1 MFSNKATGIKLSDTE
16 IVERVVHYGEQHLLE
31 HLYDRYAT
39 KIFHKCLSLTKEREV
54 AKDLSHDIIIKI
66 FTSLAKFQGKSAF
79 SLWVHSITYN
89 HCMDYLRLQKR
100 LQYTDYDEQSF
111 DYISEDTIER
121 ENKELEELQ
130 FSQLEHFLDI
140 LHPEE
145 RMILM
150 MRYQDDMSVND
161 IAETLHLGL
170 SAVKMRLKRGRDKLA
185 KKIQKKLQTNEEP
198 F

>member
-100 LQYTDYDEQSF
+100 LQYTDYDERSF
-111 DYISEDTIER
+111 DYISEDTIEL

-150 MRYQDDMSVND
+150 MRYQDDMSVNE

>member
-1 MFSNKATGIKLSDTE
+1 M
-16 IVERVVHYGEQHLLE
+16 
-31 HLYDRYAT
+31 
-39 KIFHKCLSLTKEREV
+39 
-54 AKDLSHDIIIKI
+54 
-66 FTSLAKFQGKSAF
+66 
-79 SLWVHSITYN
+79 
-89 HCMDYLRLQKR
+89 
-100 LQYTDYDEQSF
+100 
-111 DYISEDTIER
+111 
-121 ENKELEELQ
+121 Q

>member
-100 LQYTDYDEQSF
+100 LQYTDY
-111 DYISEDTIER
+111 Y
-121 ENKELEELQ
+121 
-130 FSQLEHFLDI
+130 
-140 LHPEE
+140 
-145 RMILM
+145 
-150 MRYQDDMSVND
+150 
-161 IAETLHLGL
+161 
-170 SAVKMRLKRGRDKLA
+170 
-185 KKIQKKLQTNEEP
+185 
-198 F
+198 

>member
-100 LQYTDYDEQSF
+100 LQYTDYDERSF
-111 DYISEDTIER
+111 DYISEDTIEL

>member
-1 MFSNKATGIKLSDTE
+1 MFLNKVTGSKLSDAE
-16 IVERVVHYGEQHLLE
+16 IVERVVQYGEQHLLE
-31 HLYDRYAT
+31 HLYDRYAI
-39 KIFHKCLSLTKEREV
+39 KIYHKCLSLTKEKEV
-54 AKDLSHDIIIKI
+54 AQDLSHDILIKV

-79 SLWVHSITYN
+79 SLWVHSISYN

-100 LQYTDYDEQSF
+100 LQYSDYDEHFF
-111 DYISEDTIER
+111 DNISEDVIER

-130 FSQLEHFLDI
+130 FSQLEYYLDI

-150 MRYQDDMSVND
+150 MRYQDDMAVND
-161 IAETLHLGL
+161 IAEALNLGL

-185 KKIQKKLQTNEEP
+185 KKIQKKLQTNEES